1 MIQLTLTLKMPIQ
14 IVKTSVTL
22 NNSPIQDYLHLDNH
36 TLPTYENLYILYH
49 NILYIYTLDIPVPL
63 TL

>member
-1 MIQLTLTLKMPIQ
+1 MPIQ
-14 IVKTSVTL
+14 IVKMSVTL
-22 NNSPIQDYLHLDNH
+22 NNSPIQDYLRLDNH

-49 NILYIYTLDIPVPL
+49 NILYIYTLDTPVPL